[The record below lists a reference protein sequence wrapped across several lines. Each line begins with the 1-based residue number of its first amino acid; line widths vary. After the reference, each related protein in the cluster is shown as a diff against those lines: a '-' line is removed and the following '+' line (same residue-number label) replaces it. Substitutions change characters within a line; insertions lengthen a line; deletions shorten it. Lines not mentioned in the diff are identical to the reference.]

1 MRALALSYC
10 RFALLGS
17 AHAERLECSSI
28 ASGAGRFRP
37 LVEGRFFCPWTLC
50 QVCQP
55 TGLPNRSRNC
65 PGPSRLVERNANA
78 TGDSTMANDDVIE
91 TKSKSKWFWL
101 AAIVLLAV
109 AAVIVFLNADGDDPA
124 PADNAVTT
132 QQERLDTDLDS
143 AVGED
148 AMAVPTGEEGGE
160 ATPAE

>member
-1 MRALALSYC
+1 
-10 RFALLGS
+10 
-17 AHAERLECSSI
+17 
-28 ASGAGRFRP
+28 
-37 LVEGRFFCPWTLC
+37 
-50 QVCQP
+50 
-55 TGLPNRSRNC
+55 
-65 PGPSRLVERNANA
+65 
-78 TGDSTMANDDVIE
+78 MANDDVIE

-148 AMAVPTGEEGGE
+148 AMAAPAGEEGGD